1 MKQKLYFLFTLF
13 WCSILSFGQTDTF
26 IASTCIGTTTYP
38 QNRFYGPQVADFDG
52 DTDKD
57 IIVLDESGIYRL
69 FTNDGTNNFTDAQIL
84 TGLTWSGLIS
94 KDLDNDGDIDIVSSV
109 GKIFINNGSAVF
121 TELPGTFFT
130 ATGSISNF
138 EIADFN
144 GDNKQD
150 ILWLNGATNS
160 ASNNQ
165 LWINNGTTGNAN
177 FVLSSEFDN
186 LGIFANFGSAT
197 GDIDSDGDVD
207 LTISG
212 QGGWGGKVYKNNGAG
227 VFTVSQNFTT
237 YTGNGNLVDW
247 DKDGDLDFVAFDYY
261 NAWGLRLWK
270 NDGAGTFGTVSPS
283 SLLPTI
289 TFSVRD
295 ATLVDL
301 NGDTW
306 LDVVV
311 YGGSDNIGSRYYLN
325 SGCQFTLAS
334 QVLSNA
340 ANGVAISDFNNDGKP
355 DVFNAAR
362 DAQSCIYLND
372 LNVQSYVAITAPSA
386 SSPINY
392 FVGETASQLSAS
404 GTNLLWYTASS
415 GGTGSATAPTPSTAT
430 TGNTSYWVSST
441 NANGCESARVE
452 IVVTV
457 SLPATHLNFDG
468 ASDRITGT
476 NPNLPQ
482 GNSPRTI
489 EAWVRNSSG
498 NDMTIFNYGNINV
511 ATNQI
516 YTLHLYNGVYIIG
529 YFNDINTGYNINDGN
544 WHHVAVSHD
553 GTNSRIYVDGVL
565 INTTSITYNT
575 NGYDFQ
581 IGASNRNGSYLYNLS
596 GSLDDIRV
604 WNVARTAEQIAGS
617 MNCELNGSENG
628 LIAYYQFNQGTDQ
641 ADNSGITTLNATTG
655 PNGTLT
661 NFTLNGATSNWLA
674 GSPVTT
680 GSTVPGSP
688 SAAPLVTHNQGD
700 IASPLSA
707 TTGTN
712 GTGLLWYTTATGGTG
727 STSAPTPDTSTA
739 GSTSYWVSSTNANG
753 CESERV
759 EIMVNVNAEATH
771 LNFDGSNDYVTIPAT
786 AINDLSQGT
795 IEAWVYLN
803 SLNQQTIC
811 AKQSDFENS
820 YAILA
825 VGGGQSDQG
834 APLPGE
840 VNYQSI
846 NGSIIKSTTFLQTGQ
861 WYHLAITFTNT
872 EAKLYINGTLN
883 NTVNADFSI
892 PNDVTVT
899 ATTIGAWL
907 GSGGGQYFNG
917 NIDEFRVWN
926 VALSAT
932 DIANTMNC
940 EAMSQPELV
949 TYYKFNQGYD
959 GVSNTSTTTLLDSAG
974 SNNGTLTNF
983 ALTGATSNWKASS
996 TVATGNTCTVLQ
1008 NESFNVS
1015 TNFKIYPNPTK
1026 NIVNIDVLNLDN
1038 ALVEVYDI
1046 NGRQLFT
1053 QKLNNTTNNVNIE
1066 NLAAGVYMFKVT
1078 SNQGTATSKVIKQ

>member
-13 WCSILSFGQTDTF
+13 WCSILSFGQTNSF
-26 IASTCIGTTTYP
+26 IASTCIGTTTGSQARLY
-38 QNRFYGPQVADFDG
+38 NSAVADYDG
-52 DTDKD
+52 DNDKD
-57 IIVLDESGIYRL
+57 IIVSDESGVYRL
-69 FTNDGTNNFTDAQIL
+69 FTNDGANNFTSATI
-84 TGLTWSGLIS
+84 GVIGSVFP
-94 KDLDNDGDIDIVSSV
+94 KDMDNDNDIDIVSNA

-121 TELPGTFFT
+121 TQLPGTFFT

-212 QGGWGGKVYKNNGAG
+212 QGGWAGKVYKNNGAG

-283 SLLPTI
+283 SLLPAI
-289 TFSVRD
+289 TFYIKD
-295 ATLVDL
+295 YTLVDL

-306 LDVVV
+306 LDVVLH
-311 YGGSDNIGSRYYLN
+311 GNSANIGSRYYLN

-372 LNVQSYVAITAPSA
+372 LNVQSYVAITQPVTTTQ
-386 SSPINY
+386 INY
-392 FVGETASQLSAS
+392 TLGQTTPQLSAT
-404 GTNLLWYTASS
+404 GNNLLWYATAT
-415 GGTGSATAPTPSTAT
+415 GGTGSATAPAPSTAT
-430 TGNTSYWVSST
+430 VGNTSYWVSST

-457 SLPATHLNFDG
+457 TLPATHLNFDG
-468 ASDRITGT
+468 T
-476 NPNLPQ
+476 NDYINL
-482 GNSPRTI
+482 GNILPTSYTK
-489 EAWVRNSSG
+489 EAWVYTTSLSLNTNFISG
-498 NDMTIFNYGNINV
+498 GVSDGKHCLWAPTGYSNRLSAGHNEVWDHVQDPTPLALNTWYHIAVTYDA
-511 ATNQI
+511 AT
-516 YTLHLYNGVYIIG
+516 TTMKLYKNGVLVST
-529 YFNDINTGYNINDGN
+529 NNTVPPFSNGN
-544 WHHVAVSHD
+544 MVRLGAYE
-553 GTNSRIYVDGVL
+553 N
-565 INTTSITYNT
+565 
-575 NGYDFQ
+575 
-581 IGASNRNGSYLYNLS
+581 ASNLLQGNMDEVR
-596 GSLDDIRV
+596 I
-604 WNVARTAEQIAGS
+604 WNVARTAEQINGS
-617 MNCELNGSENG
+617 RNCELAGPESG
-628 LIAYYQFNQGTDQ
+628 LVAYYNFNQGND
-641 ADNSGITTLNATTG
+641 AGNNSTVTTLTAMTG
-655 PNGTLT
+655 PSGTLT
-661 NFTLNGATSNWLA
+661 NFALAGATSNWLA

-680 GSTVPGSP
+680 GSFVPAVATVTTP
-688 SAAPLVTHNQGD
+688 VVRNQGD
-700 IASPLSA
+700 TAPTLTA
-707 TTGTN
+707 TIGAN

-727 STSAPTPDTSTA
+727 SATAPTLSTA
-739 GSTSYWVSSTNANG
+739 TVGSTSYWVSSTNANG
-753 CESERV
+753 CESARV
-759 EIMVNVNAEATH
+759 EIVFTVNALVSATH
-771 LNFDGSNDYVTIPAT
+771 LNFDGTNDYVTIPAT
-786 AINDLSQGT
+786 AINNLPQGT
-795 IEAWVYLN
+795 IETWVYLN

-811 AKQSDFENS
+811 SKQSNGENS

-825 VGGGQSDQG
+825 VGGGSYDQG
-834 APLPGE
+834 APIAGQ
-840 VNYQSI
+840 VSYQSK
-846 NGSIIKSTTFLQTGQ
+846 NGSIIKSTGPLLQIGQ

-872 EAKLYINGTLN
+872 QARLYINGVLN
-883 NTVNADFSI
+883 NTVNANFSL

-899 ATTIGAWL
+899 ATSIGAWL
-907 GSGGGQYFNG
+907 GDGGGQYFNG

-926 VALSAT
+926 AVLT
-932 DIANTMNC
+932 PTEINNLKDC
-940 EAMSQPELV
+940 EAQAQPELV

-959 GVSNTSTTTLLDSAG
+959 GISNTGITSLTDSAG

-983 ALTGATSNWKASS
+983 ALSGATSNWKSGSPVTA
-996 TVATGNTCTVLQ
+996 GNTCTSLSTVG
-1008 NESFNVS
+1008 FNANS
-1015 TNFKIYPNPTK
+1015 NFKIYPNPTQNEI
-1026 NIVNIDVLNLDN
+1026 NIELNSVSN
-1038 ALVEVYDI
+1038 ARLEVFDI
-1046 NGRQLFT
+1046 NGRLL
-1053 QKLNNTTNNVNIE
+1053 QKQSLNTSQSKLDINQFPSGMY
-1066 NLAAGVYMFKVT
+1066 LFKVT
-1078 SNQGTATSKVIKQ
+1078 SNEGTATTKVVKQ